1 MKSFKEYA
9 AKRGYNLDEASSSG
23 SSSGSKKGGGNV
35 DALTMDAKDFP
46 IEECAPEVMKI
57 HAAFQNP
64 KVKNYFHELQKEQ
77 PDEKYFKFGKTPQHD
92 RTAREIASTSRE
104 YAKNLKFEKHK
115 LYLIGNTVKT
125 WLTKRL
131 HNANSMNPEFPCAF
145 CEGTTEWKLGT
156 SAHPNEVW
164 VILHQGQKD
173 GIVPKDAQIGWGDK
187 ATGEIVVRMAAL
199 RHLRKNVKINIQPF
213 KMPVSSDGEG
223 GGESGP
229 AARPQFGVGMD
240 KDKTNFS
247 KNSESLYFDI
257 DKRKV
262 YDPTMLGIS
271 DLRSKKDEDG
281 EGGEKKP
288 AGGGF
293 GGGDKPA
300 GDKKPSPF
308 GTGDKKP
315 SGGFGGDKKPS
326 APKKPGFGGGDKG
339 KDKKPAFGG
348 DKKPS
353 APKKPAFGGD
363 KGDKK
368 PGFGGDKKPAFGG
381 DKGGEKK
388 KPFGK

>member
-9 AKRGYNLDEASSSG
+9 AKRGFNLDEASNG
-23 SSSGSKKGGGNV
+23 SSNSKKQGA
-35 DALTMDAKDFP
+35 DALTLDAKDFP

-64 KVKNYFHELQKEQ
+64 KVKNYFHELQKEKT
-77 PDEKYFKFGKTPQHD
+77 DEKYFKFGKTPQHD
-92 RTAREIASTSRE
+92 RTAREIASTSRD

-125 WLTKRL
+125 WLQKRM
-131 HNANSMNPEFPCAF
+131 HNAQSMNPEFPCAF
-145 CEGTTEWKLGT
+145 CEGNTEWNLGT

-173 GIVPKDAQIGWGDK
+173 GIVPKDAQISWGDK
-187 ATGEIVVRMAAL
+187 STGSIVVKMAAL

-213 KMPVSSDGEG
+213 KMPVQNTEGG

-229 AARPQFGVGMD
+229 AAKPQFGVDMNT
-240 KDKTNFS
+240 DKTNFS
-247 KNSESLYFDI
+247 KNSEALYFDI
-257 DKRKV
+257 DERKV

-281 EGGEKKP
+281 DSEGKKKAFGGGDKGSSFGGGDKKPSSGFGNKKPSKPAFGGGGDKKSSGDKKPSFGDKKPSKPAFGGGDKKSSEDKKPSPFGGDKKKP
-288 AGGGF
+288 AF

-300 GDKKPSPF
+300 
-308 GTGDKKP
+308 
-315 SGGFGGDKKPS
+315 
-326 APKKPGFGGGDKG
+326 
-339 KDKKPAFGG
+339 
-348 DKKPS
+348 
-353 APKKPAFGGD
+353 
-363 KGDKK
+363 
-368 PGFGGDKKPAFGG
+368 
-381 DKGGEKK
+381 K